1 MKSHT
6 FIFPTTEEILSS
18 SPVDLVS
25 TSAVS
30 AAIPLRC
37 ASKFVAERPGA
48 NGIAAMTASTA
59 H

>member
-18 SPVDLVS
+18 SPGDLVS
-25 TSAVS
+25 AT
-30 AAIPLRC
+30 AATLACRLRC
-37 ASKFVAERPGA
+37 AATFVAERIGA
-48 NGIAAMTASTA
+48 NGFATMTTSTA

>member
-1 MKSHT
+1 MNSHT

-18 SPVDLVS
+18 SPVDQVGNI
-25 TSAVS
+25 AAS

-37 ASKFVAERPGA
+37 AARFVAKRPGA
-48 NGIAAMTASTA
+48 NGLAVMTASTA

>member
-18 SPVDLVS
+18 SPADLVS
-25 TSAVS
+25 TIGAS

-37 ASKFVAERPGA
+37 AARFMAEGLGA
-48 NGIAAMTASTA
+48 NSLGDESAPTAR
-59 H
+59 

>member
-6 FIFPTTEEILSS
+6 FIFTATEEILSS

-25 TSAVS
+25 AS
-30 AAIPLRC
+30 AAISTIALRC
-37 ASKFVAERPGA
+37 DAAVKAERPGA
-48 NGIAAMTASTA
+48 NGFAVMTALTA